1 MTTKQMEGKVV
12 KSNAPINCFRDGG
25 EGRRKAPR
33 ELIFSEKFSQ
43 VPVPWVNIAGQIS
56 CPRD

>member
-1 MTTKQMEGKVV
+1 MV